1 MRTKPKEFSFFT
13 SKDEF
18 LSKLSKRVVYQRHC
32 VNTDFNVH
40 TEDLLFLL
48 FFSLW
53 IYISHCFFFFSCKT
67 VKQLYLHL
75 NVTYLLVSHDVQPQ
89 SPKQIFY
96 LHAAETFTEKR
107 SATFLTKYVHIYI
120 YIAWGANKHS
130 SRKI

>member
-48 FFSLW
+48 FFFSVD
-53 IYISHCFFFFSCKT
+53 IYLTLFLFFFR
-67 VKQLYLHL
+67 VKQLNNY
-75 NVTYLLVSHDVQPQ
+75 TY
-89 SPKQIFY
+89 I
-96 LHAAETFTEKR
+96 
-107 SATFLTKYVHIYI
+107 
-120 YIAWGANKHS
+120 
-130 SRKI
+130 